1 MSENERQSQ
10 SNAVI
15 NDKLQGTVVTFIRV
29 LPTRWRQKSTGID
42 MEQNYVSVTLS
53 FLPVIVVVYVAT
65 SSVTKININRVTAMS
80 LLQHCVYH
88 AMVTFHGGS
97 FMSREHTR
105 GCRKR
110 KKRTPS
116 LQLRAVHTYA
126 ARRCTALVKTHS
138 LCFHERS
145 NAQRSVCVNTTAKMH
160 RVTISRTPTRG
171 VPTRPYV

>member
-1 MSENERQSQ
+1 MLTYLQSISTITVTNISQ
-10 SNAVI
+10 SFSYNMAAKI
-15 NDKLQGTVVTFIRV
+15 NWHRYGTKLRHCPPKF
-29 LPTRWRQKSTGID
+29 
-42 MEQNYVSVTLS
+42 
-53 FLPVIVVVYVAT
+53 PVIVVVYVAT
-65 SSVTKININRVTAMS
+65 SSVTKIHINRVTAMS